1 MASAMEAFFPTLA
14 DAFIALMEPTRLL
27 LLFTGVLLGLF
38 LGAMPGIG
46 GLTAIATLLP
56 FLLMMDTKSAIAL
69 LIGIM
74 VSGNTG
80 DTLPAVLFGI
90 PGSSAS
96 QATILDGHPLA
107 RKGEAARALG
117 AAYLASMIGG
127 IIGALVLTVTLQV
140 IKPFILSFGTPEL
153 FMLGLLGISMTGSL
167 ARGATVKGLIAGCL
181 GLLLATIGYDP
192 LTANLRW
199 TFGTTYLY
207 DGIPLIVVALGI
219 FAVPELVDLAI
230 RGRPIAENTKIEIK
244 GSLIQGMGDTLRH
257 WFLVVR
263 TSMIGIFIGFLP
275 GLGGSVTDWFAYSHA
290 LQTEKG
296 AKETFGKG
304 DIRGVIGVDAA
315 TNSKEG
321 GALIPTL
328 ALGIPG
334 SVSMAF
340 LLYLFTMHGIPAGPR
355 MLINHTDIVLTIAW
369 SVALANIMAT
379 GVMLVATTQT
389 AKIALIPFHWLVPL
403 ISVFII
409 FGAYQASLQP
419 GDIIALMGISV
430 FGWLMKRFGW
440 PRPPLIL
447 GYVLSPILEQ
457 YLSITLVRYGFGFV
471 TRPLVI
477 ITAFFIGFSIYAGI
491 KHSRRSEALQPRA
504 MLEA

>member
-1 MASAMEAFFPTLA
+1 MSEAFFS
-14 DAFIALMEPTRLL
+14 LMEPMRLL
-27 LLFTGVLLGLF
+27 LLFAGVLLGLF
-38 LGAMPGIG
+38 MGAMPGIG
-46 GLTAIATLLP
+46 GLAALATLLP
-56 FLLMMDTKSAIAL
+56 FVVMMDTKSALAL
-69 LIGIM
+69 MLGLM

-90 PGSSAS
+90 PGSGAS
-96 QATILDGHPLA
+96 QATILDGYPLA

-127 IIGALVLTVTLQV
+127 IIGAIVLTVTLHV

-153 FMLGLLGISMTGSL
+153 FMLGLLGISMTGTL
-167 ARGATVKGLIAGCL
+167 ARGAPAKGLIAGCL
-181 GLLLATIGYDP
+181 GLLLATMGYDP

-207 DGIPLIVVALGI
+207 DGLPLIVVALGI
-219 FAVPELVDLAI
+219 FALPEIVDLAV

-244 GSLIQGMGDTLRH
+244 GSLVQGMHDTLHH
-257 WFLVVR
+257 WFLVLR
-263 TSMIGIFIGFLP
+263 TSVVGIIVGILP

-296 AKETFGKG
+296 AKDTFGKG

-334 SVSMAF
+334 STSMAF

-355 MLINHTDIVLTIAW
+355 MLISHPDIILTIAW

-409 FGAYQASLQP
+409 FGVYQATLQA
-419 GDIIALMGISV
+419 GDIIAVMTMGV
-430 FGWLMKRFGW
+430 FGWMMKRFGW

-447 GYVLSPILEQ
+447 GFVLGPILEK
-457 YLSITLVRYGFGFV
+457 YLQITMVRYGIGFLS
-471 TRPLVI
+471 RPLVLI
-477 ITAFFIGFSIYAGI
+477 IAMLILYSIYVGV
-491 KHSRRSEALQPRA
+491 KHSTHQKATETQESGGS
-504 MLEA
+504 

>member
-1 MASAMEAFFPTLA
+1 MDFSIMAEAFF
-14 DAFIALMEPTRLL
+14 ALMEPVRLL
-27 LLFTGVLLGLF
+27 LLFAGVLLGLF
-38 LGAMPGIG
+38 MGAMPGVG
-46 GLTAIATLLP
+46 GIAALATLLP
-56 FLLMMDTKSAIAL
+56 FVIMMETKSAIAL
-69 LIGIM
+69 MIGLMI
-74 VSGNTG
+74 SGNTG

-90 PGSSAS
+90 PGSGAS

-127 IIGALVLTVTLQV
+127 IIGAIVLTVTLHF

-153 FMLGLLGISMTGSL
+153 FMLGLLGISMTGTL
-167 ARGATVKGLIAGCL
+167 ARGAPAKGLIAGCF
-181 GLLLATIGYDP
+181 GLLLATMGYDP

-207 DGIPLIVVALGI
+207 DGLPLIVVALGI
-219 FAVPELVDLAI
+219 FALPELVDLAV
-230 RGRPIAENTKIEIK
+230 RGRPIAENTKIEIT
-244 GSLIQGMGDTLRH
+244 GSLVQGMRDTLRC
-257 WFLVVR
+257 WFLVLR
-263 TSMIGIFIGFLP
+263 TSVVGIIVGILP

-296 AKETFGKG
+296 AKDTFGKG

-334 SVSMAF
+334 STSMAF

-355 MLINHTDIVLTIAW
+355 MLINHPDIILTIAW

-379 GVMLVATTQT
+379 GVMLLATTQT

-409 FGAYQASLQP
+409 FGVYQASLQA
-419 GDIIALMGISV
+419 GDIIALMTIGV

-447 GYVLSPILEQ
+447 GFVLSPILEK
-457 YLSITLVRYGFGFV
+457 YLQITLVRYGMGFV
-471 TRPLVI
+471 TRPLVLI
-477 ITAFFIGFSIYAGI
+477 IAIFILFSVYVGV
-491 KHSRRSEALQPRA
+491 KHSSRETHH
-504 MLEA
+504 EGGT

>member
-1 MASAMEAFFPTLA
+1 MDFSIMA
-14 DAFIALMEPTRLL
+14 DAFLALMEPTRLL
-27 LLFTGVLLGLF
+27 LLFAGVLLGLF
-38 LGAMPGIG
+38 MGAMPGVG
-46 GLTAIATLLP
+46 GIAALATLLP
-56 FLLMMDTKSAIAL
+56 FVIMMDTTSAIAL
-69 LIGIM
+69 MIGLMI
-74 VSGNTG
+74 SGNTG

-90 PGSSAS
+90 PGSGAS

-127 IIGALVLTVTLQV
+127 ILGAIILTLTLHV

-153 FMLGLLGISMTGSL
+153 FMLGLLGISMTGTL
-167 ARGATVKGLIAGCL
+167 ARGAPAKGLIAGCL

-207 DGIPLIVVALGI
+207 DGLPLIVVALGI
-219 FAVPELVDLAI
+219 FALPEIVDLAI
-230 RGRPIAENTKIEIK
+230 RGQPIAENTKIEIT
-244 GSLIQGMGDTLRH
+244 GSLVQGMRDTLHH
-257 WFLVVR
+257 WFLVLR
-263 TSMIGIFIGFLP
+263 TSIVGIIVGILP

-296 AKETFGKG
+296 AKDTFGKG

-334 SVSMAF
+334 STSMAF

-355 MLINHTDIVLTIAW
+355 MLINHPDIILTIAW
-369 SVALANIMAT
+369 SVALANIMST

-403 ISVFII
+403 ISVFIM
-409 FGAYQASLQP
+409 FGVYQASLQA
-419 GDIIALMGISV
+419 GDITALMTIGI

-447 GYVLSPILEQ
+447 GFVLSPILEK
-457 YLSITLVRYGFGFV
+457 YLEITLVRYGIAFV
-471 TRPLVI
+471 TRPLVLI
-477 ITAFFIGFSIYAGI
+477 IALFILFSVYIGV
-491 KHSRRSEALQPRA
+491 KHSRRQETMEHQHIGDS
-504 MLEA
+504 